1 MIPKLIHLFWFGGN
15 EKSALIK
22 RCIESWRTFAP
33 EYRIMK
39 WDEANFDVNFCRR
52 SRQAYEAGKYAFV
65 ADIARLKVLYEQGG
79 IYLDTDVELTA
90 PLDELISQTRG
101 AKAYFLF
108 LNERFINTGVGFG
121 AEAGCQV
128 IKYLLDRY
136 ESMEFELRHGVFAQV
151 CTQIETEALEEYY
164 FDFRRNDR
172 RQEFSDG
179 VVFLPTDTWKNFSI
193 HHGTGTWVDGG
204 RDATLNA
211 ENAARHPKVKKWL
224 RNPEYFSRIRRVF
237 GRKGEYIYEFLVYDL
252 IDMGPLYFTK
262 RIVKKV
268 RKRAR
273 RRLEQ

>member
-108 LNERFINTGVGFG
+108 LNE
-121 AEAGCQV
+121 Q
-128 IKYLLDRY
+128 L
-136 ESMEFELRHGVFAQV
+136 
-151 CTQIETEALEEYY
+151 
-164 FDFRRNDR
+164 
-172 RQEFSDG
+172 
-179 VVFLPTDTWKNFSI
+179 
-193 HHGTGTWVDGG
+193 
-204 RDATLNA
+204 
-211 ENAARHPKVKKWL
+211 
-224 RNPEYFSRIRRVF
+224 
-237 GRKGEYIYEFLVYDL
+237 
-252 IDMGPLYFTK
+252 
-262 RIVKKV
+262 
-268 RKRAR
+268 
-273 RRLEQ
+273 

>member
-108 LNERFINTGVGFG
+108 LNERVINTGVGFG

-193 HHGTGTWVDGG
+193 HHGTGTWVDGR

-224 RNPEYFSRIRRVF
+224 RNPEYFLRIRRVF

>member
-164 FDFRRNDR
+164 FDFRRMIAD
-172 RQEFSDG
+172 
-179 VVFLPTDTWKNFSI
+179 KNFRTALCFFPLI
-193 HHGTGTWVDGG
+193 HG
-204 RDATLNA
+204 RIFPFIM
-211 ENAARHPKVKKWL
+211 E
-224 RNPEYFSRIRRVF
+224 
-237 GRKGEYIYEFLVYDL
+237 
-252 IDMGPLYFTK
+252 
-262 RIVKKV
+262 
-268 RKRAR
+268 RAR
-273 RRLEQ
+273 GWMGEETLH

>member
-193 HHGTGTWVDGG
+193 DHGTGTWVDGG

-224 RNPEYFSRIRRVF
+224 RNPEYFLRIRRVF

>member
-108 LNERFINTGVGFG
+108 LNERFINTGVG
-121 AEAGCQV
+121 
-128 IKYLLDRY
+128 
-136 ESMEFELRHGVFAQV
+136 VFAQV

-193 HHGTGTWVDGG
+193 HHGTGTWVDGR

-224 RNPEYFSRIRRVF
+224 RNPEYFLRIRRVF